1 MTKVV
6 AVRMTSG
13 VAEGVRGA
21 KHAPPGLSSALDNA
35 VQEALGSSAAA
46 PRRSEHEKKAFEL
59 AMSPVKSFFMTG
71 FMLWMS
77 GSSVGIFSMMMTYM
91 ALSSPI
97 KAIASV
103 STVFSGLAKSAKLTT
118 GSEPSFILQKLLYL
132 ALQCVALGL
141 GLWKLKTLG
150 LLPTKWSDVFGH
162 MPVRTPLHVS
172 VDA

>member
-1 MTKVV
+1 MGTSLAVMTKVV

-21 KHAPPGLSSALDNA
+21 KHAPPGLSSSLDNA

-118 GSEPSFILQKLLYL
+118 GSEPSFT
-132 ALQCVALGL
+132 LQCVALGL

-150 LLPTKWSDVFGH
+150 LLPTKWSDIFGH
-162 MPVRTPLHVS
+162 MPV
-172 VDA
+172 